1 MYYNVTFIAFSY
13 MCTNPFV
20 YATKFDPVKQVL
32 LRMIPS
38 KKTNE
43 GNAGGSV
50 GTGQAVFTR
59 TTRTYE

>member
-1 MYYNVTFIAFSY
+1 
-13 MCTNPFV
+13 
-20 YATKFDPVKQVL
+20 
-32 LRMIPS
+32 MIPC

-50 GTGQAVFTR
+50 DTGQAVFTR